1 MTHHYKSKTIHCM
14 KSLLIFFG
22 SIGFTIILLAGCAK
36 QNLATKPYHN
46 LTGRYNAYY
55 NANLRVEES
64 FATLNKQHQDN
75 YNQLLHMYPY
85 AAGKDAG
92 AVKQPLDEAIT
103 KCARNIKLH
112 GIGNWTDDS
121 YHLMGKAEFLQKEYE
136 RAANTFK
143 YVVDKYHP
151 ENVAKELEKLKKKK
165 AKKKRKGKKRKKR
178 KRKKRKKK
186 KGKKKKG
193 KKKPNSDPDD
203 EEEEK
208 PIKYGL
214 KHRPVRYKSML
225 WLAKTYIELG
235 QYDDAGYY
243 LRQLENDLKV
253 PKKLRSEVQA
263 VIAYNWI
270 TQKEYEKAVEPL
282 EAAIKGTKR
291 KIIKNRYV
299 YVLGQIYQM
308 QSNNQMAMENFHS
321 VLRLR
326 PSYEMEFNARLNMA
340 MNAASATGK
349 KTVDPEIALKRML
362 RDSKNEEYK
371 DQIYFALAKIKL
383 KSGNTEE
390 GIIALQ
396 QSLYNSTSNT
406 QRTEGALMLAE
417 LFYERDDF
425 VKSYAYYDST
435 VQVMDKQDER
445 YTTTEMYKKRLEGVA
460 THVAA
465 VEDKDSMLV
474 VASWE
479 RKKQEAW
486 AIKGMEAD
494 ELNVQNG
501 GFSANQPTANAGS
514 KKLNI
519 MESKG
524 ISAREEESRR
534 PSRPVAKTT
543 GGKITISDAAIQKSK
558 FSLYNPSLKKKG
570 EREFE
575 KRWNNR
581 AWVDNWRRSDREEDV
596 ETAADDIVTVEP
608 KTQAEIDAYL
618 KKKGVPKSDQEIA
631 ATKVNI
637 GESMYKAAEHYR
649 EDLGRTDKAL
659 ELINDLMN
667 DYPDSKY
674 TVEGMFLAYNIYSE
688 KNNISKATYYKN
700 EILKKYPESNIAKV
714 LSDPDFAN
722 SEKLK
727 YDKINKYY
735 DETYAMIQDG
745 KAEKALGRVRAV
757 PTEFGNNYEMKARFA
772 ILEAMCVGGMKGEQ
786 DYIKALRVI
795 VTSFPDT
802 KEEKQAKEMIAIL
815 NGKKGKRG
823 GRNLKNNGL
832 DKGKNPFK
840 LNLKMKHYILV
851 VFDDKKTKINQY
863 RAPLTEYNNK
873 FYLNKGMKVSSIL
886 MDGMTPALIVR
897 GTLPNADEAMKY
909 VVDARSNP
917 EFLPKAKGYTVY
929 AISSENYGIA
939 MTTQK
944 FKLYSSFFS
953 KHYR

>member
-1 MTHHYKSKTIHCM
+1 
-14 KSLLIFFG
+14 
-22 SIGFTIILLAGCAK
+22 
-36 QNLATKPYHN
+36 
-46 LTGRYNAYY
+46 
-55 NANLRVEES
+55 
-64 FATLNKQHQDN
+64 
-75 YNQLLHMYPY
+75 
-85 AAGKDAG
+85 
-92 AVKQPLDEAIT
+92 DEAIT

-112 GIGNWTDDS
+112 EIGNWTDDS
-121 YHLMGKAEFLQKEYE
+121 YHLMGKAEFLQQEYE

-143 YVVDKYHP
+143 FIVDKYHP

-165 AKKKRKGKKRKKR
+165 KKKKRKGKKRKKR
-178 KRKKRKKK
+178 KKKKRKKK
-186 KGKKKKG
+186 KGKKKG
-193 KKKPNSDPDD
+193 KKKPNGDPE

-243 LRQLENDLKV
+243 LRQLDNDKKV

-270 TQKEYEKAVEPL
+270 VQKEYVKAIEPL
-282 EAAIKGTKR
+282 EIAVKGTK
-291 KIIKNRYV
+291 KKWIKNRYV
-299 YVLGQIYQM
+299 YVLGQLYQM
-308 QSNNQMAMENFHS
+308 ESNNQMAMENFHD

-340 MNAASATGK
+340 TNAASASGK
-349 KTVDPEIALKRML
+349 KVIDPEIALKRML

-371 DQIYFALAKIKL
+371 DQIYFALAQIKL
-383 KSGNTEE
+383 KSGNKDE
-390 GIIALQ
+390 GILALQ
-396 QSLYNSTSNT
+396 QSLYYGTSNA
-406 QRTEGALMLAE
+406 QRAEGALLLAE

-435 VQVMDKQDER
+435 VQVMDKNDER
-445 YTTTEMYKKRLEGVA
+445 YTTTEMYKRRLEGVA
-460 THVAA
+460 THVAIK
-465 VEDKDSMLV
+465 VDKDSMLIV
-474 VASWE
+474 GAWE
-479 RKKQEAW
+479 RKRQETW
-486 AIKGMEAD
+486 AIKGMEID
-494 ELNVQNG
+494 ELNAQYGGAENATIEAPKRGGQGLRDRISKSMVQAPNG
-501 GFSANQPTANAGS
+501 ERQPN
-514 KKLNI
+514 
-519 MESKG
+519 
-524 ISAREEESRR
+524 R
-534 PSRPVAKTT
+534 PSKRPAS
-543 GGKITISDAAIQKSK
+543 GKITISDAAIQKSK
-558 FSLYNPSLKKKG
+558 FPLYNASLKKKG
-570 EREFE
+570 VREFE

-581 AWVDNWRRSDREEDV
+581 AWVDDWRRSDKEEEINTD
-596 ETAADDIVTVEP
+596 ADDIVVVEP

-631 ATKVNI
+631 SMKAKI
-637 GESMYKAAEHYR
+637 GASMYKAAEHYR

-659 ELINDLMN
+659 ELVEEMVQK
-667 DYPDSKY
+667 YPDNVY

-714 LSDPDFAN
+714 LSDPEFAN

-727 YDKINKYY
+727 YEKINKYY
-735 DETYAMIQDG
+735 DDTYDMIKG
-745 KAEKALGRVRAV
+745 GEAEKALGRVRAI
-757 PTEFGNNYEMKARFA
+757 PTEFGTNYEMKARFA

-786 DYIKALRVI
+786 DYIKALRII

-815 NGKKGKRG
+815 SGKKGSRG
-823 GRNLKNNGL
+823 GRKINNGSS
-832 DKGKNPFK
+832 DKGSSPFK
-840 LNLKMKHYILV
+840 ANEKIKHFILI
-851 VFDDKKTKINQY
+851 VFDSKKTKVNQY

-873 FYLNKGMKVSSIL
+873 FHLNKKLSVSTILVDASIP
-886 MDGMTPALIVR
+886 TLIVR
-897 GTLPNADEAMKY
+897 GAYPNANEAMKY
-909 VVDARSNP
+909 VVNARSNP
-917 EFLPKAKGYTVY
+917 EFLTGVEGYTIY

-944 FKLYSSFFS
+944 FHLYSTFFE

>member
-1 MTHHYKSKTIHCM
+1 M
-14 KSLLIFFG
+14 KSLFIFFG
-22 SIGFTIILLAGCAK
+22 SISLTIILLAGCAK
-36 QNLATKPYHN
+36 QTLVTKPYHN

-64 FATLNKQHQDN
+64 FTILNSQHKDN
-75 YNQLLHMYPY
+75 YNKLLEMYPY
-85 AAGKDAG
+85 AAATDGNS
-92 AVKQPLDEAIT
+92 VKQPLDEAIT

-112 GIGNWTDDS
+112 EIGNWTDDS
-121 YHLMGKAEFLQKEYE
+121 YHLMGKAEFLQQEYE

-143 YVVDKYHP
+143 FIVDKYHP

-165 AKKKRKGKKRKKR
+165 KKKKRKGKKRKKR
-178 KRKKRKKK
+178 KKKKK
-186 KGKKKKG
+186 KGKKKG
-193 KKKPNSDPDD
+193 KKKPNGDAE

-243 LRQLENDLKV
+243 LRQLENDKKV

-270 TQKEYEKAVEPL
+270 VQKEYVKAIEPL
-282 EAAIKGTKR
+282 EIAVKGTK
-291 KIIKNRYV
+291 KKSVKNRYV
-299 YVLGQIYQM
+299 YVLGQLYQM
-308 QSNNQMAMENFHS
+308 ESNNQMAMENFHD

-340 MNAASATGK
+340 TNAASASGK
-349 KTVDPEIALKRML
+349 KVIDPEIALKRML

-371 DQIYFALAKIKL
+371 DQIYFALAQIKL
-383 KSGNTEE
+383 KSGNNDE
-390 GIIALQ
+390 GILALQ
-396 QSLYNSTSNT
+396 QSLYYSASNA
-406 QRTEGALMLAE
+406 QRAEGALLLAE

-425 VKSYAYYDST
+425 IKSYAYYDST
-435 VQVMDKQDER
+435 VQVMDKNDER
-445 YTTTEMYKKRLEGVA
+445 YTTTEMYKRRLKGVA
-460 THVAA
+460 THVAIK
-465 VEDKDSMLV
+465 EDKDSMLIV
-474 VASWE
+474 GAWE
-479 RKKQEAW
+479 RKQQETW
-486 AIKGMEAD
+486 AIRGMEID
-494 ELNVQNG
+494 ELNAQNG
-501 GFSANQPTANAGS
+501 GAENATIEAPKRGGQGFRDRISKSTVQAPNGERQPN
-514 KKLNI
+514 
-519 MESKG
+519 
-524 ISAREEESRR
+524 R
-534 PSRPVAKTT
+534 PSKRPAS
-543 GGKITISDAAIQKSK
+543 GKITISDAAIQKSK
-558 FSLYNPSLKKKG
+558 FPLYNASLKKKG

-581 AWVDNWRRSDREEDV
+581 AWVDDWRRSDKEE
-596 ETAADDIVTVEP
+596 EINTAADNIAVVEP

-618 KKKGVPKSDQEIA
+618 KKRGVPKSDQEIA
-631 ATKVNI
+631 SMKAKI

-659 ELINDLMN
+659 ELVEEMVQK
-667 DYPDSKY
+667 YPNNVY

-714 LSDPDFAN
+714 LGDPEFAN

-727 YDKINKYY
+727 YEKINKYY
-735 DETYAMIQDG
+735 DDTYDMIKG
-745 KAEKALGRVRAV
+745 GEAEKALGRVRAI
-757 PTEFGNNYEMKARFA
+757 PAEFGTNYEMKARFA

-786 DYIKALRVI
+786 DYIKALRII

-815 NGKKGKRG
+815 SGKKGSRG
-823 GRNLKNNGL
+823 GRKINNGSS
-832 DKGKNPFK
+832 DKGSSPFK
-840 LNLKMKHYILV
+840 VNEKIKHFILI
-851 VFDDKKTKINQY
+851 VFDSKKTKVNQY

-873 FYLNKGMKVSSIL
+873 FHLNKKLSVSTILVDASIP
-886 MDGMTPALIVR
+886 TLIVR
-897 GTLPNADEAMKY
+897 GAYPNADEAMKY
-909 VVDARSNP
+909 VVNARSNP
-917 EFLPKAKGYTVY
+917 EFLAGVEGYTIY

-944 FKLYSSFFS
+944 FHLYSTFFE

>member
-1 MTHHYKSKTIHCM
+1 M
-14 KSLLIFFG
+14 KSLFIFFG
-22 SIGFTIILLAGCAK
+22 SISLTILLLAGCAK

-64 FATLNKQHQDN
+64 FNTLNSQHQDN

-85 AAGKDAG
+85 AAAADANS
-92 AVKQPLDEAIT
+92 VKQPLDEAIT

-112 GIGNWTDDS
+112 EIGNWTDDS
-121 YHLMGKAEFLQKEYE
+121 YHLMGKAEFLQQEYE

-143 YVVDKYHP
+143 YIVDKYHP

-165 AKKKRKGKKRKKR
+165 KKKKRKGKKRKKR
-178 KRKKRKKK
+178 KKKKRKKK
-186 KGKKKKG
+186 KGKKKG
-193 KKKPNSDPDD
+193 TKKPNGDP

-214 KHRPVRYKSML
+214 KHRPVRYQAML

-243 LRQLENDLKV
+243 LRQLENDKKV

-282 EAAIKGTKR
+282 DAAIKGTK
-291 KIIKNRYV
+291 KKTIKNRYV
-299 YVLGQIYQM
+299 YILGQIYQM
-308 QSNNQMAMENFHS
+308 QSNNQMAMENFHD

-340 MNAASATGK
+340 TNAASASGK
-349 KTVDPEIALKRML
+349 KVIDPEIALKRML

-383 KSGNTEE
+383 NSGKTDE
-390 GIIALQ
+390 GILALQ
-396 QSLYNSTSNT
+396 QSLNYSASNT
-406 QRTEGALMLAE
+406 QRTEGALLLAE
-417 LFYERDDF
+417 LFYEKDDF

-435 VQVMDKQDER
+435 VQVMDKKDER
-445 YTTTEMYKKRLEGVA
+445 YATTEMYKRRLEGVA
-460 THVAA
+460 THVAIK
-465 VEDKDSMLV
+465 EDKDSMLIV
-474 VASWE
+474 GSWE

-486 AIKGMEAD
+486 AIKGMEMD
-494 ELNVQNG
+494 ELNAQNG
-501 GFSANQPTANAGS
+501 GTQVSAVQAPRAGGKGFREREGRS
-514 KKLNI
+514 
-519 MESKG
+519 MAAESG
-524 ISAREEESRR
+524 AGAEGGRL
-534 PSRPVAKTT
+534 PVRTNRKTT
-543 GGKITISDAAIQKSK
+543 SGKITISDAEIQKSK
-558 FSLYNPSLKKKG
+558 FPLYNASLKKKG

-581 AWVDNWRRSDREEDV
+581 AWADNWRRSDREEEVNTDV
-596 ETAADDIVTVEP
+596 DEIAVVEP

-618 KKKGVPKSDQEIA
+618 KKRGVPKSDQETA
-631 ATKVNI
+631 SMKAKI
-637 GESMYKAAEHYR
+637 GEAMYKAAEHYR

-659 ELINDLMN
+659 ELVEELVQK
-667 DYPDSKY
+667 YPNNTY
-674 TVEGMFLAYNIYSE
+674 AVEGMFLAYNIYSE

-700 EILKKYPESNIAKV
+700 EILKKYPKSNIAKV
-714 LSDPDFAN
+714 LSDPEFAN

-727 YDKINKYY
+727 YEKINQYY
-735 DETYAMIQDG
+735 DDTYAMIQDG
-745 KAEKALGRVRAV
+745 KAEKALGRVRAI
-757 PTEFGNNYEMKARFA
+757 PTEFGSNYEMKARFA

-786 DYIKALRVI
+786 DYIKALRII

-802 KEEKQAKEMIAIL
+802 KEEKQAKDMIAIL
-815 NGKKGKRG
+815 NGKKGGKG
-823 GRNLKNNGL
+823 GSAIKNKNLNNS
-832 DKGKNPFK
+832 KNPFK
-840 LNLKMKHYILV
+840 VNQKIKHFILI
-851 VFDDKKTKINQY
+851 VFDSKKTKVNQY

-873 FYLNKGMKVSSIL
+873 FHLNKKLGVSTILVDGSIP
-886 MDGMTPALIVR
+886 TLIVR
-897 GTLPNADEAMKY
+897 GAYPNADEAMKY

-917 EFLPKAKGYTVY
+917 EFLPEAKGYTIY

-944 FKLYSSFFS
+944 FHLYSTFFE

>member
-1 MTHHYKSKTIHCM
+1 M
-14 KSLLIFFG
+14 KSLFIFFG
-22 SIGFTIILLAGCAK
+22 SISLTIILLAGCAK

-55 NANLRVEES
+55 NANLRVTES
-64 FATLNKQHQDN
+64 FATLNSQHKDN
-75 YNQLLHMYPY
+75 YNKLLEMYPY
-85 AAGKDAG
+85 TAAADANS
-92 AVKQPLDEAIT
+92 VKQPLDEAIT

-112 GIGNWTDDS
+112 EIGNWTDDS
-121 YHLMGKAEFLQKEYE
+121 YHLMGQAEFLQQEYE

-143 YVVDKYHP
+143 FIVDKYHP

-165 AKKKRKGKKRKKR
+165 KKKKRKGKKRKKR
-178 KRKKRKKK
+178 KKKKRKK
-186 KGKKKKG
+186 KKKKG
-193 KKKPNSDPDD
+193 KKKPNGDPED

-243 LRQLENDLKV
+243 LRQLENDKKV

-270 TQKEYEKAVEPL
+270 VQKEYAKAVEPL
-282 EAAIKGTKR
+282 EMAIQGTK
-291 KIIKNRYV
+291 KKTIKNRYV

-308 QSNNQMAMENFHS
+308 QSNNQMAMENFHD

-340 MNAASATGK
+340 TNAASASGK
-349 KTVDPEIALKRML
+349 KVIDPEIALKRML

-383 KSGNTEE
+383 KSGNKDE
-390 GIIALQ
+390 GILALQ
-396 QSLYNSTSNT
+396 QSLYYSASNA
-406 QRTEGALMLAE
+406 QRAEGALLLAE
-417 LFYERDDF
+417 LFYEKDDF
-425 VKSYAYYDST
+425 VRSYAYYDST
-435 VQVMDKQDER
+435 VQVMDKKDER
-445 YTTTEMYKKRLEGVA
+445 YASTEMYKRRLEGVA
-460 THVAA
+460 THVAIK
-465 VEDKDSMLV
+465 EDQDSMLIV
-474 VASWE
+474 GSWE
-479 RKKQEAW
+479 RKKQENW
-486 AIKGMEAD
+486 AIRGMEAD
-494 ELNVQNG
+494 ELNAQNG
-501 GFSANQPTANAGS
+501 GGNATIQAPKPGGNNFRDREGRSMAAQSTDGGRQPN
-514 KKLNI
+514 
-519 MESKG
+519 
-524 ISAREEESRR
+524 
-534 PSRPVAKTT
+534 RPVRKTT
-543 GGKITISDAAIQKSK
+543 SGKIVISDAEMQKSK
-558 FSLYNPSLKKKG
+558 FPLYNAALKKKG

-581 AWVDNWRRSDREEDV
+581 AWVDDWRRSDREEDV
-596 ETAADDIVTVEP
+596 NTDEDDIAVVEP

-618 KKKGVPKSDQEIA
+618 KKKGVPKSDQEVA
-631 ATKVNI
+631 SMKTKI
-637 GESMYKAAEHYR
+637 GESIYKAAEHYR

-659 ELINDLMN
+659 ELIDELVRK
-667 DYPDSKY
+667 YPDNKY
-674 TVEGMFLAYNIYSE
+674 TVEGLFLAYNIYSE

-714 LSDPDFAN
+714 LSDPEFAN

-727 YDKINKYY
+727 YEKINQYY
-735 DETYAMIQDG
+735 DDTYAMIKSGD
-745 KAEKALGRVRAV
+745 AEKALGRVRAI

-786 DYIKALRVI
+786 DYIKALRII

-815 NGKKGKRG
+815 TGKKGRRG
-823 GRNLKNNGL
+823 GGKIENNKSG
-832 DKGKNPFK
+832 DGKDPYKVNNK
-840 LNLKMKHYILV
+840 IKHFILI
-851 VFDDKKTKINQY
+851 VFDNKKTKVNQY

-873 FYLNKGMKVSSIL
+873 FHLNKKLSVSTIL
-886 MDGMTPALIVR
+886 VDASVPTLIVR
-897 GTLPNADEAMKY
+897 GAYPNADEAMKY

-917 EFLPKAKGYTVY
+917 EFLTGVEGYTIY

-944 FKLYSSFFS
+944 FHLYSTFFE